1 MLTRVST
8 CVCAVHYNCR
18 LCKCC
23 GFMMASCSAGRTHV
37 LRWPAGPLVHAPA
50 IASHTVRGNNGWS
63 LRWRG
68 HGAPSPRLMG
78 AATTSTSRSSM
89 GRRRHRSSRHRSSCH
104 LDRHRRRHRSSP
116 SLVTTAR
123 RLRAPPRHRSSPPL
137 IATAHRHRSSPV
149 RLRSSPPL
157 VATARRLRSVHRH
170 RCQTAVRACLRRRR
184 RQPCVRA
191 CMRANVCVV
200 RECLCAC
207 VSVCLVHSV
216 HELLSQTGP
225 RDIPRD
231 CDLP

>member
-1 MLTRVST
+1 MEVVFSPRAPRFVLRVSWWAAPLSVLLHVTRHTRAHAHPRAHAMLTRVST

-137 IATAHRHRSSPV
+137 IATAHRHRSSPS
-149 RLRSSPPL
+149 LMDDGGY
-157 VATARRLRSVHRH
+157 
-170 RCQTAVRACLRRRR
+170 RA
-184 RQPCVRA
+184 PA
-191 CMRANVCVV
+191 
-200 RECLCAC
+200 
-207 VSVCLVHSV
+207 
-216 HELLSQTGP
+216 G
-225 RDIPRD
+225 
-231 CDLP
+231 